1 MGNQSPEL
9 SRIKVNKLINGAG
22 WTLSLS
28 PDYFFKL
35 NSRLCEEEGR
45 SLFALAETDPTTAYD
60 YLRHVIGVSIVSY
73 ADEITSDGVRVAAVE
88 PDGPETTRQ
97 LAKERILGCL
107 PASYEGPF
115 NVDVFLFNTNEEALS
130 LGKYTKVMQIYV
142 EPPDLAIR

>member
-73 ADEITSDGVRVAAVE
+73 ADEIPMKVHLMLT
-88 PDGPETTRQ
+88 
-97 LAKERILGCL
+97 C
-107 PASYEGPF
+107 SYLIPMMKK
-115 NVDVFLFNTNEEALS
+115 L
-130 LGKYTKVMQIYV
+130 
-142 EPPDLAIR
+142 